1 MAGLIPRHFIDDL
14 LIRIDIVDLIDS
26 HVPLKKS
33 GSNYTAL
40 CPFHNEKSPSFFVN
54 RKKQFFHCF
63 GCGVGG
69 NVITFLMDYSHLT
82 FVEVIEELAAFIG
95 IDVPREQSAYT
106 AVVKPDNL
114 KDLYFLL
121 EAVAK
126 FYAKQL
132 KTNPEAQQAV
142 EYLKRRGVSGI
153 IARDFMLGY
162 APDGWNELKKHFNQK
177 LLFDSGLLSQ
187 KEGSNNR
194 YDRFRG
200 RLMFP
205 IRDKRGR
212 ILGFGARVLDDSLP
226 KYLNSPETAVFSK
239 GNEVYGLCELLQKNN
254 KPERILIVE
263 GYMDVIALAQFGI
276 SYAVATLGTAT
287 SKIHLEVL
295 FRFASELILC
305 FDGDDAGRK
314 AAWRAVET
322 AIPSLKDGRQ
332 IKIMLLP
339 QGEDPDSLIRQEGL
353 EIFSKRI
360 ISTQTLSDYFFEH
373 LTKKLDLATL
383 EGRSSLVS
391 KAQSYLQ
398 QLPEGVFKK
407 MMFAHLQKLSNLSTQ
422 QLTESL
428 ENSKKLATLKTKKHR
443 SLKGLSGKPSLA
455 RSTIALLLQNPW
467 LADSLIKKI
476 PHWDEFKFP
485 GLDVLKNVL
494 RTIVKNKPSN
504 MGVLIE
510 CYRDTDKYKMI
521 NTLAAYNLELD
532 AASKEVIEK
541 TFSDGINKLIYQA
554 KDALLTDLLVK
565 ENSQNLNTEEKDIL
579 IKMLKISTM
588 TNISN

>member
-1 MAGLIPRHFIDDL
+1 MAGLIPRHFVDDL
-14 LIRIDIVDLIDS
+14 LIRIDIVDLIDAN
-26 HVPLKKS
+26 VPLKKS
-33 GSNYTAL
+33 GSHYTAR
-40 CPFHNEKSPSFFVN
+40 CPFHNEKSPSFSVN

-69 NVITFLMDYSHLT
+69 NAITFLMDYSHLT
-82 FVEVIEELAAFIG
+82 FVEAIEELADFIG
-95 IDVPREQSAYT
+95 IDVPREQSTYA
-106 AVVKPDNL
+106 ASVKPDNL
-114 KDLYFLL
+114 KDLYLLL

-132 KTNPEAQQAV
+132 KTNPEAQKAV
-142 EYLKRRGVSGI
+142 EYLKHRGVSGI

-162 APDGWNELKKHFNQK
+162 APDAWNELSKHFNKK
-177 LLFDSGLLSQ
+177 LLLDSGLLSQ
-187 KEGSNNR
+187 KEGSNNS

-239 GNEVYGLCELLQKNN
+239 GNEVYGLCDLLQKNS

-287 SKIHLEVL
+287 SKIHLDIL
-295 FRFASELILC
+295 FRFSPELILC
-305 FDGDDAGRK
+305 FDGDNAGRK
-314 AAWRAVET
+314 AAWRAVE
-322 AIPSLKDGRQ
+322 AAMPSLKDGRQ

-360 ISTQTLSDYFFEH
+360 ISIQTLSDYFFEH
-373 LTKKLDLATL
+373 LTKKLNLATL
-383 EGRSSLVS
+383 EGRSTLVS

-407 MMFAHLQKLSNLSTQ
+407 MMFTHLQKLSDLSAQ

-428 ENSKKLATLKTKKHR
+428 ENFKKLATLKANKHKN
-443 SLKGLSGKPSLA
+443 LKGLSGKPSLA
-455 RSTIALLLQNPW
+455 RSTIALLLQNPE
-467 LADSLIKKI
+467 LTDILIKKI
-476 PHWDEFKFP
+476 PHWDEFEFP

-494 RTIVKNKPSN
+494 RTIVKNKPNN
-504 MGVLIE
+504 MGALIE
-510 CYRDTDKYKMI
+510 CYRETDKYKMI

-532 AASKEVIEK
+532 TASKEIIEK
-541 TFSDGINKLIYQA
+541 TFSDGVNKLIKQA
-554 KDALLTDLLVK
+554 KNILLTDLLVK
-565 ENSQNLNTEEKDIL
+565 ADSYSLNTEEKDRLNIL
-579 IKMLKISTM
+579 TKTLK
-588 TNISN
+588 

>member
-1 MAGLIPRHFIDDL
+1 MAGLIPRHFINDL
-14 LIRIDIVDLIDS
+14 LVRIDIVELIDS

-40 CPFHNEKSPSFFVN
+40 CPFHNEKSPSFSVN
-54 RKKQFFHCF
+54 RKKQFFYCF
-63 GCGVGG
+63 GCGAGG
-69 NVITFLMDYSHLT
+69 NAITFLMDYSHLT
-82 FVEVIEELAAFIG
+82 FIEAIEELATFIG
-95 IDVPREQSAYT
+95 LDVPREQSTYT
-106 AVVKPDNL
+106 AAVKPNNL
-114 KDLYFLL
+114 KDLYLVL

-142 EYLKRRGVSGI
+142 DYLKRRGVSGI
-153 IARDFMLGY
+153 VARDFMLGY
-162 APDGWNELKKHFNQK
+162 APNTWNELSKHFNKK
-177 LLFDSGLLSQ
+177 LLLDSGLLSQ
-187 KEGSNNR
+187 KDGSKNS

-212 ILGFGARVLDDSLP
+212 ILGFGARVLDNSLP

-239 GNEVYGLCELLQKNN
+239 GNEVYGLCELLQKNS

-263 GYMDVIALAQFGI
+263 GYMDVIALAQFGV

-287 SKIHLEVL
+287 SKTHLAIL
-295 FRFASELILC
+295 FRFSSELILC
-305 FDGDDAGRK
+305 FDGDKAGRN
-314 AAWRAVET
+314 AAWRAVE
-322 AIPSLKDGRQ
+322 AAMPALKDGRQ

-360 ISTQTLSDYFFEH
+360 ISAQTLSDYFFNH

-383 EGRSSLVS
+383 EGRSKLVS
-391 KAQSYLQ
+391 KAQTYLQ

-407 MMFAHLQKLSNLSTQ
+407 MMFAHLQKLSNLSMQ
-422 QLTESL
+422 QLTESV
-428 ENSKKLATLKTKKHR
+428 ENFKKLATLREHKYKIPNGKR
-443 SLKGLSGKPSLA
+443 GKPSLP
-455 RSTIALLLQNPW
+455 RLTIALLLQNPW
-467 LADSLIKKI
+467 LAEILIKKI
-476 PHWDEFKFP
+476 PHWNEVTFP
-485 GLDVLKNVL
+485 GIEVLKNIF
-494 RTIVKNKPSN
+494 RTIIKNKPSN
-504 MGVLIE
+504 MGALIE

-541 TFSDGINKLIYQA
+541 TFSDGVNKLIYQA
-554 KDALLTDLLVK
+554 KDALLTDLLDK
-565 ENSQNLNTEEKDIL
+565 ENSHSLNTEEKDRL
-579 IKMLKISTM
+579 IKMLKLK
-588 TNISN
+588 NND

>member
-1 MAGLIPRHFIDDL
+1 MADLIPRHFIDDL
-14 LIRIDIVDLIDS
+14 LVRIDLVDLIDS

-33 GSNYTAL
+33 GSHYTAL
-40 CPFHNEKSPSFFVN
+40 CPFHNEKSPSFSVN

-63 GCGVGG
+63 GCGASG
-69 NVITFLMDYSHLT
+69 NAITFLMDYSHLA
-82 FVEVIEELAAFIG
+82 FVEAIEELAAFIG
-95 IDVPREQSAYT
+95 IDVPREQSTYT
-106 AVVKPDNL
+106 AQAKPDNL
-114 KDLYFLL
+114 KDLYLLL

-132 KTNPEAQQAV
+132 KTNPEAQQTV
-142 EYLKRRGVSGI
+142 EYLKHRGVSGI

-162 APDGWNELKKHFNQK
+162 APDTWDELTKHFNKK
-177 LLFDSGLLSQ
+177 LLLDAGLLSQ
-187 KEGSNNR
+187 KEGSNNS

-212 ILGFGARVLDDSLP
+212 ILGFGARVLDNSLP
-226 KYLNSPETAVFSK
+226 KYLNSPETAIFSK
-239 GNEVYGLCELLQKNN
+239 GNEVYGLCELLQKNG

-287 SKIHLEVL
+287 SKIHLDIL

-314 AAWRAVET
+314 AAWRAVE
-322 AIPSLKDGRQ
+322 AAMPSLKEGRQ

-360 ISTQTLSDYFFEH
+360 ISTQMLSDYFFEH
-373 LTKKLDLATL
+373 LTKNLKLATI
-383 EGRSSLVS
+383 EGSSKLVNV
-391 KAQSYLQ
+391 ALPHLQ

-407 MMFAHLQKLSNLSTQ
+407 MMLARLQKLADLSTQ

-428 ENSKKLATLKTKKHR
+428 ENSKKLATLKTNKHR
-443 SLKGLSGKPSLA
+443 SLKGLNGKPSLA
-455 RSTIALLLQNPW
+455 RSTIALLLQNPE
-467 LADSLIKKI
+467 LTGILIKEI
-476 PHWDEFKFP
+476 PHWDEFEFP
-485 GLDVLKNVL
+485 GLDVLKNIL

-504 MGVLIE
+504 MGALIE

-532 AASKEVIEK
+532 TASKEIIEK
-541 TFSDGINKLIYQA
+541 TFSDGINKLIKQA
-554 KDALLTDLLVK
+554 KDILLTHLLVK
-565 ENSQNLNTEEKDIL
+565 ENSHSLNTEEKDIFNIL
-579 IKMLKISTM
+579 IKTLK
-588 TNISN
+588 